1 MAPMPLLNISHETS
15 GCPRAGSCA
24 GPSCMTPWLLCMS
37 PRRSSTP
44 GRGSRLRPST
54 PDSVGSSGRVDL
66 SEFGDGSMSTLTD
79 VEVLTVDDPAITPDL
94 PDLLPWDRRPST
106 QMIPEKSAIA
116 SPYLGGSDQKPRD
129 IRTLRR
135 WRESRRGPSF
145 LKIGGR
151 YFYTIG
157 ALRDFYQR
165 SIRGGVG

>member
-1 MAPMPLLNISHETS
+1 MFVAKITAQWALMPASDIDSFKLDD
-15 GCPRAGSCA
+15 AA
-24 GPSCMTPWLLCMS
+24 
-37 PRRSSTP
+37 RRS
-44 GRGSRLRPST
+44 
-54 PDSVGSSGRVDL
+54 
-66 SEFGDGSMSTLTD
+66 E
-79 VEVLTVDDPAITPDL
+79 L
-94 PDLLPWDRRPST
+94 PDLSDWDCRPTT

-165 SIRGGVG
+165 SIRGGIG

>member
-1 MAPMPLLNISHETS
+1 MPTS
-15 GCPRAGSCA
+15 
-24 GPSCMTPWLLCMS
+24 
-37 PRRSSTP
+37 
-44 GRGSRLRPST
+44 
-54 PDSVGSSGRVDL
+54 
-66 SEFGDGSMSTLTD
+66 TD
-79 VEVLTVDDPAITPDL
+79 IDALMDQAAKFAEL
-94 PDLLPWDRRPST
+94 PDLQEWESRPGT
-106 QMIPEKSAIA
+106 QIIAEKSAIT

-165 SIRGGVG
+165 SIRAGTG

>member
-1 MAPMPLLNISHETS
+1 MYGGKYRKLLSRESGALDWWQAETTHYAAVRPTWLAYISLGDTLALSKKVVAPSRKQLPTSWAFIPTFARMEIWNMDSPVGLLELPDLSE
-15 GCPRAGSCA
+15 
-24 GPSCMTPWLLCMS
+24 WE
-37 PRRSSTP
+37 RRSSTQ
-44 GRGSRLRPST
+44 
-54 PDSVGSSGRVDL
+54 
-66 SEFGDGSMSTLTD
+66 
-79 VEVLTVDDPAITPDL
+79 I
-94 PDLLPWDRRPST
+94 
-106 QMIPEKSAIA
+106 IPEKSAIA
-116 SPYLGGSDQKPRD
+116 SPYVGGSDQNPRD

>member
-1 MAPMPLLNISHETS
+1 MPTS
-15 GCPRAGSCA
+15 
-24 GPSCMTPWLLCMS
+24 
-37 PRRSSTP
+37 
-44 GRGSRLRPST
+44 
-54 PDSVGSSGRVDL
+54 
-66 SEFGDGSMSTLTD
+66 TD
-79 VEVLTVDDPAITPDL
+79 VDTLAGQGAKLAQFPDL
-94 PDLLPWDRRPST
+94 MEWDSRPST
-106 QMIPEKSAIA
+106 QIIPEKSAIV

-165 SIRGGVG
+165 SIRGGAG

>member
-1 MAPMPLLNISHETS
+1 MPTS
-15 GCPRAGSCA
+15 
-24 GPSCMTPWLLCMS
+24 T
-37 PRRSSTP
+37 
-44 GRGSRLRPST
+44 
-54 PDSVGSSGRVDL
+54 DIDI
-66 SEFGDGSMSTLTD
+66 LTD
-79 VEVLTVDDPAITPDL
+79 QTTKLAEL
-94 PDLLPWDRRPST
+94 PDLLEWESRPGT
-106 QMIPEKSAIA
+106 QIIAEKSAIA

-165 SIRGGVG
+165 SIRAGTG